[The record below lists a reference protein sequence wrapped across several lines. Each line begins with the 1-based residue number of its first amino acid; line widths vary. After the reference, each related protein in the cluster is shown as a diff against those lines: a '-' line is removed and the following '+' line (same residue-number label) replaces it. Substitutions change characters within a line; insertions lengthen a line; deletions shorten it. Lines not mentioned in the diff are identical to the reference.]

1 MTLICS
7 GKNVG
12 ENSVKTGLAS
22 AEALGVY
29 RVCVCVCLCGCV
41 PCVGRASFRLGNIG
55 ASFSR
60 QGCINRQARHLF
72 FSLHLLLFVLFSLSF
87 FCLLSGLSLASPLAW
102 PARPSPSRGTRASAA
117 ISETFGRC
125 GRVFRRELMV
135 GRAPRRNPIR

>member
-87 FCLLSGLSLASPLAW
+87 FLPPLGSFVGLPVGLAGSSESLARDARERRDFRDVRPLRTRFS
-102 PARPSPSRGTRASAA
+102 ARANGRKSAA
-117 ISETFGRC
+117 
-125 GRVFRRELMV
+125 
-135 GRAPRRNPIR
+135 A